1 MEWAK
6 GSGENGRLVL
16 SLITDVGGT
25 PSQIFATIIIN
36 LSERKIHCEQ
46 YFKVVLD
53 SLDSLRLDHLGKGLT
68 RIIIIILFFSQ
79 YDTLSAV

>member
-1 MEWAK
+1 MEWGK

-16 SLITDVGGT
+16 SLITDVGGH
-25 PSQIFATIIIN
+25 PSQIFAIVIIN
-36 LSERKIHCEQ
+36 LLEQKIYCEQ
-46 YFKVVLD
+46 DFKVVLD

>member
-1 MEWAK
+1 MEWGK

-16 SLITDVGGT
+16 SLITDFGGT
-25 PSQIFATIIIN
+25 PSQIFATVIIN
-36 LSERKIHCEQ
+36 LLERKIYCEQ
-46 YFKVVLD
+46 DFKVILD
-53 SLDSLRLDHLGKGLT
+53 SLDSLRLDHLGRGLT